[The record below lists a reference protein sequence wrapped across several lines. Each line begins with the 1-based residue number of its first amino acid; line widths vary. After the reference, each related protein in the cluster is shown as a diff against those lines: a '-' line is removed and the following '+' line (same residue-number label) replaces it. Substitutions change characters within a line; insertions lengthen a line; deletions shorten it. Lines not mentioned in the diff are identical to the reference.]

1 MPKDVAARVEKLR
14 EMLRETLRHHE
25 CLCYVLQF

>member
-14 EMLRETLRHHE
+14 ETLRHHE
-25 CLCYVLQF
+25 RLSCVLLFCD